1 MTQPASYPAD
11 AEALTTFGA
20 RLQFCRKR
28 AGMSQAEL
36 GKLFGVTQ
44 GAVVGWERQ
53 GTQVRFEILMPLA
66 RLFNVSVE
74 WLLEG
79 DGPLPDVQP
88 LAVTKGSPASAA
100 QSADSATKGLSPLQ
114 VAAVD
119 ALGRAFRKGAISTEK
134 CLGLLTEWE
143 RLASA

>member
-1 MTQPASYPAD
+1 MTKSVDTPAE

-53 GTQVRFEILMPLA
+53 GAQVRLEILMPLS
-66 RLFNVSVE
+66 RLFKVSVE

-88 LAVTKGSPASAA
+88 LAAKSASQSTSLQQEPVTR
-100 QSADSATKGLSPLQ
+100 GLSPLQ

-119 ALGRAFRKGAISTEK
+119 ALGRAFRKGAIPTEK
-134 CLGLLTEWE
+134 CLSLLTEWE
-143 RLASA
+143 HIACA

>member
-1 MTQPASYPAD
+1 MAKATIAAAGTED
-11 AEALTTFGA
+11 LKTFGA

-28 AGMSQAEL
+28 AGISQSEL

-79 DGPLPDVQP
+79 EGSLPDVQP
-88 LAVTKGSPASAA
+88 LAANSASHDAS
-100 QSADSATKGLSPLQ
+100 QREMVTKGLSPLQ
-114 VAAVD
+114 IAAVD
-119 ALGRAFRKGAISTEK
+119 ALGRAFRKGAIPTPK
-134 CLGLLTEWE
+134 CLELLTEWE
-143 RLASA
+143 QLAST